1 MALMRELRE
10 RGLNSDELILLR
22 LDSLNDAVQHW
33 QGTYRRAA
41 AEVNRLSVALDVAQ
55 ARLSAAQ
62 AVGEVSD
69 VLPAVAWLR
78 RDPAASAGGSSKAP
92 SPQAA
97 PPSPPSA

>member
-33 QGTYRRAA
+33 QDAYRRAA

-62 AVGEVSD
+62 AVGEVSE
-69 VLPAVAWLR
+69 VLPAAAWPR
-78 RDPAASAGGSSKAP
+78 RDPAASAGGSSKVPSLPDAP
-92 SPQAA
+92 LSQ
-97 PPSPPSA
+97 PSA